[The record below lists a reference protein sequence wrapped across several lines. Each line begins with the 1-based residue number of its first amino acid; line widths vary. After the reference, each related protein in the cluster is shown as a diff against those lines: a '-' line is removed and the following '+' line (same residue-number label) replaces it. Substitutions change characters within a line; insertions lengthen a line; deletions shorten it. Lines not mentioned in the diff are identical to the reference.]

1 MCFAYFHA
9 RYRSVP
15 EPLLLQVNPGALK
28 KDLLSAGHG
37 RHLKKIAYRDNG
49 FLMKLRMLQVKETT
63 DQSKDSTDNGL
74 GPRPKSSQFW
84 T

>member
-9 RYRSVP
+9 RYRSVS

-37 RHLKKIAYRDNG
+37 RHLKTNSIQGQRLPDEAPHVTG
-49 FLMKLRMLQVKETT
+49 
-63 DQSKDSTDNGL
+63 
-74 GPRPKSSQFW
+74 
-84 T
+84 